1 MSVAKHL
8 ERLAVCSWSLRPQSP
23 QDQGD
28 QLEQVGIKRVQ
39 LALDPI
45 RENPTVWGGCI
56 DALRRRGIEVAS
68 GMMTCIGEDYS
79 TLESI
84 RVTGGLTPDQHWEGN
99 LANFTANAEI
109 MAKAGVKMALFHAGF
124 LPHDQADP
132 NFAKMVKRLETVA
145 DLFASKGLTLVL
157 ETGQEPASALLEI
170 LHKLNRPNVG
180 SNLDPAN
187 MILYA
192 QGDPVAALKTLGQYV
207 RNVHVK
213 DATLT
218 KVPGTWGAEVVV
230 GTGEV
235 DWKAFFAV
243 LDEIGFTGDLCIER
257 EAGEQRVQ
265 DIRQAKTFLESLA

>member
-8 ERLAVCSWSLRPQSP
+8 KRLAVCTWSLRPQNP
-23 QDQGD
+23 QDLGD
-28 QLEQVGIKRVQ
+28 QLEQVGVKRVQ

-45 RENPTVWGGCI
+45 RENPSVWGNCI
-56 DALRRRGIEVAS
+56 DALRKRGIEVAS

-84 RVTGGLTPDQHWEGN
+84 RVTGGLTPDRHWKGN
-99 LANFTANAEI
+99 LANFTANADI

-157 ETGQEPASALLEI
+157 ETGQEPAAALLEI

-192 QGDPVAALKTLGQYV
+192 QGDPVAAMKTLGNYV
-207 RNVHVK
+207 RNVHLK

-218 KVPGTWGAEVVV
+218 KVPGTWGTEVVV

-235 DWKAFFAV
+235 NWKAFFAV
-243 LDEIGFTGDLCIER
+243 LDEIGFAGDLCIER
-257 EAGEQRVQ
+257 EAGEQRVV
-265 DIRQAKTFLESLA
+265 DIRQAKRFLENLA